1 MRKVLPDWMMET
13 RARNAGYE
21 FFQRGKWL
29 RNCLSCARLYECG
42 AEKALLIWQE
52 NKCINMEDKKL

>member
-1 MRKVLPDWMMET
+1 MTTKQQKNET
-13 RARNAGYE
+13 YAGTIADRN
-21 FFQRGKWL
+21 KWL

-52 NKCINMEDKKL
+52 GKCINMEDKKL